1 MQPCHLRAEAPH
13 GVGATDPRTSRGP
26 ESRSTRHLMGYVA
39 PSQSLRQRPSRGLEN
54 RSLVRRAHRAQTGGR
69 KGSPALGARPGD
81 AAFERRCSED
91 LDAQKLRGFGG
102 TSRPAARQWDG
113 ESQGRGATG
122 PRAGQRGEA
131 CPCPDPFKEDG
142 LLALTKRSTAGSP
155 TRGRDSG
162 KAARRRGVPA
172 GRFSFA
178 HQAARQQG
186 QLAGRVRV
194 EGCAVSWSSL
204 CDNKATWSLAHKQR
218 SSNGVAKGMHLIQKV
233 AEEKPG
239 QGTKNRAKNRST

>member
-39 PSQSLRQRPSRGLEN
+39 PSQRLRQRPSRGLEN

-122 PRAGQRGEA
+122 PRAGQRGE
-131 CPCPDPFKEDG
+131 G
-142 LLALTKRSTAGSP
+142 LPLSRS
-155 TRGRDSG
+155 
-162 KAARRRGVPA
+162 
-172 GRFSFA
+172 
-178 HQAARQQG
+178 
-186 QLAGRVRV
+186 L
-194 EGCAVSWSSL
+194 
-204 CDNKATWSLAHKQR
+204 
-218 SSNGVAKGMHLIQKV
+218 
-233 AEEKPG
+233 
-239 QGTKNRAKNRST
+239 